1 MINYSITPLFRFDIL
16 TCPEPQ
22 CDYVSE
28 NRDQIEGHMTND
40 HMLEKTDIL
49 KLFFCQICSRNL
61 ELRDRKE
68 FEMHASTC
76 EQNQVHLSVRMEED
90 EETQESAS
98 QPEAEQREYGAPAS
112 VVEDTSRNLDSID
125 IIKCD
130 RCEYKLECKY
140 PSSEYSKSLR
150 QSLGYNPSSGYSKS
164 LRYNMEDHYRE
175 AHNVENMKFCKR
187 QDCDFRT
194 QSPIQMRNHLRI
206 KSCVGKIQCEIC
218 GKCISA
224 GGIKA
229 HMKTHSEQTFD
240 CEHCLRPYAKKEMI
254 K

>member
-1 MINYSITPLFRFDIL
+1 MINYSITHLTPFSFDIL

-28 NRDQIEGHMTND
+28 KKDQIERHMTSD
-40 HMLEKTDIL
+40 HMLEKTDVL
-49 KLFFCQICSRNL
+49 KLFFCQICSQNL

-68 FEMHASTC
+68 FEVHVSTC
-76 EQNQVHLSVRMEED
+76 KQNQMHLSVKMEED
-90 EETQESAS
+90 EETQESSS
-98 QPEAEQREYGAPAS
+98 QPEAEQMEYGAPAS
-112 VVEDTSRNLDSID
+112 VIEDTSRNLDSID

-130 RCEYKLECKY
+130 RCEFKLGCKY
-140 PSSEYSKSLR
+140 PSSGYSKSLR
-150 QSLGYNPSSGYSKS
+150 QSLGD
-164 LRYNMEDHYRE
+164 NMEDHYRE

-187 QDCDFRT
+187 QGCDFRT
-194 QSPIQMRNHLRI
+194 QSIIQMRNHIRI
-206 KSCVGKIQCEIC
+206 MSCLGKTQCEIC

-224 GGIKA
+224 GHGIKA

-240 CEHCLRPYAKKEMI
+240 CEYCLRPYAKKEMI